1 MNDFVSLINGKFS
14 DKISVLDRGL
24 SYGDGFFETMRW
36 VSEKQKNVKF
46 VGVEYWNRHITRI
59 IKTSDALDLRIPPV
73 QVFLEY
79 KNKLIKKA
87 LSKGLK
93 NGVIKIII
101 TRGIGKRGYKYEK
114 NIKPTIIFLAFS
126 SQKPYH
132 KKNYFSA
139 RFCQT
144 NITTNKLLSG
154 WKHLNRLDSVLAR
167 SEWDNPEI
175 YEGILID
182 KRKNIMEGTMSN
194 VFFVKNDILYTPK
207 IYDCGINGI
216 MREVIIEKAKNFY
229 NSIKIVNIK
238 KSEVENFSEMFIS
251 NSLIN
256 LVFINQLE
264 NIKFKIS
271 KKTKKL
277 YSYLNNFKNREI
289 I

>member
-24 SYGDGFFETMRW
+24 SYGDGFFETMKW
-36 VSEKQKNVKF
+36 VSEKQKNVEF
-46 VGVEYWNRHITRI
+46 VGVEYWNRHVTRI
-59 IKTSDALDLRIPPV
+59 IKTADAFDLRIPPA
-73 QVFLEY
+73 QVFSEY
-79 KNKLIKKA
+79 KNKLIQKA
-87 LSKGLK
+87 LSKGFK

-114 NIKPTIIFLAFS
+114 NINPTIIFLAFR
-126 SQKPYH
+126 SQKH
-132 KKNYFSA
+132 HNKKNNFCA

-144 NITTNKLLSG
+144 SITTNKLLSG

-167 SEWDNPEI
+167 SEWDNPGI
-175 YEGILID
+175 YEGILMD
-182 KRKNIMEGTMSN
+182 KRQNIVEGTMSN

-238 KSEVENFSEMFIS
+238 KSEVKNFSEMFIS

-264 NIKFKIS
+264 NIKFRIS
-271 KKTKKL
+271 KRTKKL

>member
-59 IKTSDALDLRIPPV
+59 IKTSDALNLRIPPV

-87 LSKGLK
+87 LSKGFK

-238 KSEVENFSEMFIS
+238 KSEVKNFSEMFIS